1 VSRRLIGLVVL
12 VAALIGSVA
21 AGLHP
26 APGRPIRAV
35 GAAAPQVGECLRD
48 PNQESLEAHQE
59 RVESGPA
66 DSTTGTGSP
75 WVDCAGPHH
84 GEVAGVRY
92 RSDDGVVDIGDD
104 TCRTESLL
112 YAGFQQ
118 RGSRFVLAGDD
129 PTDPVEWNYALGLDR
144 FWIWQFPTL
153 PRSASDWAACVASSA
168 NPAQDVGL
176 LANAY
181 RGGILPVGFGTCW
194 DSRDLTA
201 ATQPLSCYL
210 PHQAELIA
218 SGSVMLPD
226 ATPPVSLQGSC
237 SRQAAK
243 VIGRADPTAGGELT
257 EQVLTTESDSAGA
270 AKQVVCFV
278 VPAQPR
284 RLIGTLVGLRDS
296 PIQFIE

>member
-1 VSRRLIGLVVL
+1 MEPVGQHILRWLADRPGQRFSYEHLATVFSEELAQSQSRRTVREHIDLANEI
-12 VAALIGSVA
+12 STSF
-21 AGLHP
+21 
-26 APGRPIRAV
+26 GR
-35 GAAAPQVGECLRD
+35 
-48 PNQESLEAHQE
+48 
-59 RVESGPA
+59 
-66 DSTTGTGSP
+66 
-75 WVDCAGPHH
+75 
-84 GEVAGVRY
+84 VRL
-92 RSDDGVVDIGDD
+92 VDIDDD

-144 FWIWQFPTL
+144 FWVWQFPAL
-153 PRSASDWAACVASSA
+153 PRSESDWAACVASSA
-168 NPAQDVGL
+168 NPAPDVGM

-181 RGGILPVGFGTCW
+181 RGGTLPVGFGTCW

-201 ATQPLSCYL
+201 ATQPLSCQL

-257 EQVLTTESDSAGA
+257 EQVLATQSDPAGA

-296 PIQFIE
+296 PILFIE